1 MWYIM
6 TKKAEDSDEITN
18 CPRVIGYCSTAW
30 AAYEHMRKSA
40 ETAFARAYL
49 TRSYEM
55 YCSKVMRHEENIE
68 HIFGINAKLFAV
80 KAPR

>member
-6 TKKAEDSDEITN
+6 TKEAEDSREITN

-40 ETAFARAYL
+40 KTPFAKMYL
-49 TRSYEM
+49 DRSYKQ
-55 YCSKVMRHEENIE
+55 YCDKRMRHEKNIE
-68 HIFGINAKLFAV
+68 HVFGINARMFAV